1 MTFCGDLPFV
11 PSGIHH
17 HLFENLRRKGH
28 HCHGLTHL
36 SWAERKIF
44 YRVLGKKFCGLFIY
58 PGQSVRQVVAV
69 SAPGDRGLNRC
80 RAPDTTTGRNPPQR
94 RRARARNGVAPYI
107 PASFCRDAGSAGHGA
122 TEAARPERSLQARGF
137 ASGMEA
143 RQGGDSFAGSVHDSP
158 PRQGDARK
166 RHKQENNKTDSN
178 QSSRKKKNSSSSRNN
193 NIISNRQMTVLKRQ
207 KPTAERPRNE
217 RGGASARPLSAP
229 PARGLFPARA
239 DGHLSSRLPC
249 VIRRADE

>member
-1 MTFCGDLPFV
+1 M
-11 PSGIHH
+11 
-17 HLFENLRRKGH
+17 K
-28 HCHGLTHL
+28 
-36 SWAERKIF
+36 
-44 YRVLGKKFCGLFIY
+44 
-58 PGQSVRQVVAV
+58 
-69 SAPGDRGLNRC
+69 RGL
-80 RAPDTTTGRNPPQR
+80 
-94 RRARARNGVAPYI
+94 RNGVAPYI

-143 RQGGDSFAGSVHDSP
+143 RQGRDSSAGSVHDSP

-178 QSSRKKKNSSSSRNN
+178 QSSRKKKNSSSSSSSSRNN
-193 NIISNRQMTVLKRQ
+193 NIISNRQMTDLKRQ

-239 DGHLSSRLPC
+239 DGHLSSRQPC
-249 VIRRADE
+249 VIRHADE

>member
-44 YRVLGKKFCGLFIY
+44 YRVLGKNFCGLFIY

-69 SAPGDRGLNRC
+69 SAP
-80 RAPDTTTGRNPPQR
+80 ATGTHTGVWHRQAMSRDPPQR

-107 PASFCRDAGSAGHGA
+107 PAAFCRDVRRAGHGA
-122 TEAARPERSLQARGF
+122 TEAARPERSLQAMV
-137 ASGMEA
+137 S
-143 RQGGDSFAGSVHDSP
+143 RQGWKP
-158 PRQGDARK
+158 ARA
-166 RHKQENNKTDSN
+166 E
-178 QSSRKKKNSSSSRNN
+178 
-193 NIISNRQMTVLKRQ
+193 
-207 KPTAERPRNE
+207 TAPL
-217 RGGASARPLSAP
+217 APFTTAR
-229 PARGLFPARA
+229 PARGTPGKA
-239 DGHLSSRLPC
+239 
-249 VIRRADE
+249 INRRGTERRGRGKRRRTITNTVTTEK